1 MKTFFLAC
9 AGVFG
14 ALSIALGAFGAHAL
28 KARLAAHMLV
38 TYQTA
43 VQYQM
48 IHTLAL
54 LATAILMYKNQS
66 TFLTAAG
73 ILFITGTLLF
83 SGSLYVLATTA
94 IRWVG
99 PLTPI
104 GGLLLILGWLCIAI
118 AAFR

>member
-1 MKTFFLAC
+1 MNTIFLFC
-9 AGVFG
+9 AGAFG

-28 KARLAAHMLV
+28 KARLAAEMLV

-48 IHTLAL
+48 IHTVAL
-54 LATAILMYKNQS
+54 LGTAILMYKNQS
-66 TFLTAAG
+66 LFLSAAG

-83 SGSLYVLATTA
+83 SGSLYLLATTA

-118 AAFR
+118 SAFR